1 MIGAI
6 IGLSVVIIIGALF
19 IYFGLKD
26 EDDLAGVGFFMVLF
40 GIIILSIYIYKMN
53 VKEYYKKAEVVKI
66 ERIQDHLLIVVKD
79 QDPFLKK
86 ELKWDNKDNIY
97 IKVEVENNGDVI
109 ETIVN
114 KGDIYKDE
122 FVDIKGDTLDTNK

>member
-122 FVDIKGDTLDTNK
+122 FVDIKGDT